1 MKRINISI
9 LLLLF
14 LLHLLHAPF
23 ASVKAQPTPVKKAAT
38 QVFTLTTFN
47 ADGSIHGSSHGV
59 FTGKNGEA
67 VAMWHPFNGA
77 ARAVVVDAKGK
88 QYDVDVM
95 VGVSELYD
103 LCRFRVKGYNTAGA
117 PVTTS
122 DTPAS
127 GVYVVGYDLK
137 KPEIQNMTPLRS
149 EKFMT
154 THNYY
159 VFNDTDVSS
168 TELGCP
174 LVNEA
179 GQLLG
184 IMQRPENGGQAFSA
198 DIRLTSAFKV
208 NGMSINDQ
216 TLRATGIRTALP
228 DEEDQ
233 ATLML
238 MLAAQQV
245 DTAKYDAYIDDFIR
259 LFPSSA
265 LGYNS
270 RATRLQQQ
278 RQLDAADQVLSLS
291 LKNVAKKD
299 EAYSKYAQ
307 AVYSAV
313 VYRIDTTYTKWSL
326 QRALQLAQEAEKI
339 NPLPFYK
346 HQQAQIIY
354 AQGDYQKALDLFT
367 QLQQTDLGKNGE
379 VYFEA
384 AQCKVQLNAPHQEV
398 MALLDRAVAAQDGT
412 AAAPYV
418 LARGRA
424 YDNAGEYRKA
434 FTDYLKYDSLVNFQ
448 GTHDFYFTKYKCEM
462 KIRQYQLAL
471 NDIAHA
477 IVLNRA
483 EPTYYA
489 EMASL
494 QLRVNKPEDAIK
506 TCDIALAFTQEYA
519 DLYIIKGIA
528 LCETKQT
535 AEGLQTLQK
544 AQDLGDSR
552 AVDLINKYKK

>member
-1 MKRINISI
+1 MKKISI
-9 LLLLF
+9 TSLLLLF
-14 LLHLLHAPF
+14 LLPLLHAPYT
-23 ASVKAQPTPVKKAAT
+23 SVQAQPAPAKKVAT

-47 ADGSIHGSSHGV
+47 ADGTIHGSSHGV
-59 FTGKNGEA
+59 FTGKTGEA

-77 ARAVVVDAKGK
+77 ERAVIVDAKGK

-95 VGVSELYD
+95 VGVNELYD
-103 LCRFRVKGYNTAGA
+103 LCRFRVKGYSAAGA

-122 DTPAS
+122 DAAAS

-137 KPEIQNMTPLRS
+137 KPEIQKMTPLRS

-154 THNYY
+154 TYNYY
-159 VFNDTDVSS
+159 VFNDVDVSS

-174 LVNEA
+174 VVNEA

-184 IMQRPENGGQAFSA
+184 IMQRSENGGQAYSA

-278 RQLDAADQVLSLS
+278 GQLAAADQVLSQS
-291 LKNVAKKD
+291 LKNVTKKD

-307 AVYSAV
+307 TVYNAVIC
-313 VYRIDTTYTKWSL
+313 RIDTTFTPWTL
-326 QRALQLAQEAEKI
+326 RRALELAQGAEKI

-384 AQCKVQLNAPHQEV
+384 AQCKVQLNAPQQEV
-398 MALLDRAVAAQDGT
+398 MDLLDRAVTVQDGT
-412 AAAPYV
+412 ASAPYV

-506 TCDIALAFTQEYA
+506 TCDMALALTQEYA
-519 DLYIIKGIA
+519 DLYIIKGVA

-535 AEGLQTLQK
+535 AAGLEALQK

-552 AVDLINKYKK
+552 AADLIKKYKK